1 MPLENVS
8 VLSDEEPPAPSP
20 PKRKALGK
28 AKAAAKATAKAS
40 PVRSPVKPKAK
51 GKPKKGKSDTP
62 DVKSGMKRPAVK
74 EVIQEGQEL
83 LGQMSF

>member
-1 MPLENVS
+1 MENVS

-28 AKAAAKATAKAS
+28 AKAAAKAS